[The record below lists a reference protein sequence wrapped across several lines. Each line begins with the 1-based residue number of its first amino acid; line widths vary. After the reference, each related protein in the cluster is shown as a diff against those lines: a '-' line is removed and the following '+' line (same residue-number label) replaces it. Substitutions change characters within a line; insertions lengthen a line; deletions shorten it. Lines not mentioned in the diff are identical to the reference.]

1 MSIITSN
8 HQAIIE
14 TTVSIAVGV
23 AISACVFAA
32 LNTFI
37 WTWLAL
43 ILSLIAS
50 YFIEKTTP
58 VVAAKTTLAG
68 YAGRGAGW
76 LANKFVTA

>member
-1 MSIITSN
+1 MSIITSK
-8 HQAIIE
+8 QQVIIE

-23 AISACVFAA
+23 AISACVFAV

-43 ILSLIAS
+43 FLAFLVS
-50 YFIEKTTP
+50 YYIEETAP

-76 LANKFVTA
+76 LANKFITA

>member
-1 MSIITSN
+1 MSIVTSKQ
-8 HQAIIE
+8 QAIIE

-23 AISACVFAA
+23 AISASVFVV

-37 WTWLAL
+37 WSWLAL

-50 YFIEKTTP
+50 YFIETAEP

-68 YAGRGAGW
+68 YAGRGCGW